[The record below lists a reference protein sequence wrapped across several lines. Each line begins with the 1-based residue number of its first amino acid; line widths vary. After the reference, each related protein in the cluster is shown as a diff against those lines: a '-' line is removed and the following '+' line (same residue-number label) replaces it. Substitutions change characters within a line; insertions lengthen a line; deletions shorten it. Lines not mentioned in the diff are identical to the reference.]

1 MAKDL
6 PIVVLGGGAVG
17 KSCIT
22 IQYIQGHFV
31 KSYDATIEDIYRKR
45 VNIDGRQEVLMIV
58 DTAGQ
63 EAFGTMREQYMK
75 SGLGFV
81 LVYSIT
87 DSESFLQLKTIYAHL
102 RRTKG
107 EGAVLP
113 CIVVG
118 NKTDLANQ
126 RAVSLEEGQM
136 FANQVKC
143 PFVEVSAIN
152 RGQVED
158 LFATLVRSIHN
169 LQEGGNG
176 AAAASVTS
184 SSNNNNGDLS
194 ASTMQSPQRDNNNNA
209 SGGANGNASPT
220 TNNNNNTSGTAPAT
234 AAPGPTPAARPTAPP
249 KKKWPCT
256 IL

>member
-1 MAKDL
+1 MGKDL

-176 AAAASVTS
+176 AAAASTSNTSGNNNTTNGEMNS
-184 SSNNNNGDLS
+184 SS
-194 ASTMQSPQRDNNNNA
+194 MQGSPQRDNA
-209 SGGANGNASPT
+209 SGGANASPT
-220 TNNNNNTSGTAPAT
+220 STNNNNASSPTTATP
-234 AAPGPTPAARPTAPP
+234 APGPTPAARPTAPP

>member
-176 AAAASVTS
+176 AAASVSTS
-184 SSNNNNGDLS
+184 GNVNGEMN
-194 ASTMQSPQRDNNNNA
+194 ASTMQSPQRDNNNT
-209 SGGANGNASPT
+209 SGRVNGNASASPTST
-220 TNNNNNTSGTAPAT
+220 TNNNSPAT
-234 AAPGPTPAARPTAPP
+234 PAPGPTPAARPTAPP

>member
-1 MAKDL
+1 MGKDL

-87 DSESFLQLKTIYAHL
+87 DAESFLQLKTIYAHL

-126 RAVSLEEGQM
+126 RSVSQEEGQT
-136 FANQVKC
+136 FANQVNC
-143 PFVEVSAIN
+143 PFVEVSAMN

-169 LQEGGNG
+169 IQEGG
-176 AAAASVTS
+176 
-184 SSNNNNGDLS
+184 
-194 ASTMQSPQRDNNNNA
+194 
-209 SGGANGNASPT
+209 SGGASSPVATDAASPS
-220 TNNNNNTSGTAPAT
+220 SGTPQPGSPQQQRDLSTPVAGSPSLQRDSSPAP
-234 AAPGPTPAARPTAPP
+234 PGPTPAARPTAPQ
-249 KKKWPCT
+249 KKKWRCN
-256 IL
+256 LL